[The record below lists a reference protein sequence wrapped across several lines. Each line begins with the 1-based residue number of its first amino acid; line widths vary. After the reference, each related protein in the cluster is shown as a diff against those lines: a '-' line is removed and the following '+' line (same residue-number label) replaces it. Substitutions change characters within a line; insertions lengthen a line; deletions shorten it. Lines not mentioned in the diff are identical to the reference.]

1 MTHTDRPERPQGP
14 PPLAPDAQPPE
25 ARAPEARASQAQ
37 PDCRPAPGARRI
49 APAVARQ
56 IDENLK
62 LLYQS
67 RVEEELPPQ
76 LRDLVARLRRSDGDA
91 G

>member
-1 MTHTDRPERPQGP
+1 MTHTDRPERPKGP
-14 PPLAPDAQPPE
+14 PPPAPDE
-25 ARAPEARASQAQ
+25 LG
-37 PDCRPAPGARRI
+37 PDRMDGGRMDGSRMDGGRPATRRI

-67 RVEEELPPQ
+67 RVEEDLPPQ
-76 LRDLVARLRRSDGDA
+76 LKDLVARLRGSEGGA
-91 G
+91 

>member
-1 MTHTDRPERPQGP
+1 MTHTDRPERPKGP
-14 PPLAPDAQPPE
+14 PPPAPDE
-25 ARAPEARASQAQ
+25 LG
-37 PDCRPAPGARRI
+37 PDRMDGGRMDGSRPATRRI

-67 RVEEELPPQ
+67 RVEEDLPPQ
-76 LRDLVARLRRSDGDA
+76 LKDLVARLRGSEGGA
-91 G
+91 